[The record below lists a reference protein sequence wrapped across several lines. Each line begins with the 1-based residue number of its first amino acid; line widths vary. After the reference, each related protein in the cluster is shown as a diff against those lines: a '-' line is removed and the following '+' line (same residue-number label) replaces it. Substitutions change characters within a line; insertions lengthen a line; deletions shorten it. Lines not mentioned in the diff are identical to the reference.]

1 MVKNYLKVALRSIL
15 KKRVFSFVNI
25 LGLAIGAASFLLI
38 IKYVDFENSYES
50 FLKNP
55 QNIYRVRLDQ
65 YVNNELMIS
74 SAENYPGVGPAMVN
88 DIPGVK
94 SYARLYNMGY
104 KNNIIITYEDAP
116 GGPVKFKHRKF
127 LYADSAFLPM
137 FGYEMVKG
145 DIVTALA
152 EPNNAVI
159 SEKYAKMYFGDADPL
174 GKMIR
179 LNDDDYNNELCEVT
193 GVFKDLPEN
202 THLKF
207 DVLFS
212 YETLY
217 TRGDWAPNR
226 YNENWRRK
234 DMYTYV
240 RLDEGADWKAIEGQL
255 NGLFDKYSPDLA
267 ERNRRDELYLQ
278 PVESIHLTSNL
289 AEEPDTN
296 GDEANVKSMLII
308 ALFIIFIAWVNYVN
322 LSTARALE
330 RANEVG
336 VRKVMGA
343 FKNQLMKQFMMESAI
358 INLAAILLS
367 LLLIVICLPIF
378 NSITGLSLTLL
389 GFFNPLLLS
398 AVFGL
403 WLIGTLLSGLY
414 PALVLSSFKPVSVLK
429 GKMQSSTSGILL
441 RKGLV
446 IFQFIA
452 SVSLIAGTLIIQNQL
467 NFMVNQDIGLN
478 VDQVLVVERPGV
490 TPVREEY
497 NNNIDFFRNEIAK
510 NDKVKSL
517 TASVTIPGKKRE
529 YKVGAKPY
537 GAGEDAEV
545 VLRFNSMDYTF
556 IDVFEMDLL
565 AGRAFSEDHV
575 NDPDT
580 SVIITKYASEL
591 LGYKSPE
598 EAVGTTLS
606 IPQFRWEPIIVGVV
620 NDYNQESLQKA
631 QDPIIFYCSKYGGE
645 YYSLKVDTED
655 LSNTIKDIETA
666 YVKAFPGNPFDYFF
680 LDDYFNRQYKNE
692 QQFGELFSVFSILAI
707 LVGSLGLFGL
717 AAYTAQQRTKEV
729 GIRKVLGSSNAQIF
743 VLLSRG
749 FIGLITISIIIAIPI
764 TYYFMD
770 LWLNSFAYKEP
781 ISINV
786 FVVSGVLVLAAALVT
801 ISFQTIKAMR
811 VNPVDSL
818 RYE

>member
-50 FLKNP
+50 FLKDP

-152 EPNNAVI
+152 EPNTAVI

-240 RLDEGADWKAIEGQL
+240 LLDEGADWKAIEGQL

-267 ERNRRDELYLQ
+267 ERNRRDELYMQ

-336 VRKVMGA
+336 VRKAMGA

-467 NFMVNQDIGLN
+467 DFMVNQDIGLN

-707 LVGSLGLFGL
+707 LIGSLGLFGL

-749 FIGLITISIIIAIPI
+749 FIGLITVSIIVAIPI

-781 ISINV
+781 ISFNV